1 MKSERT
7 ADFRRQI
14 TYVTITITP
23 SRIKGRIIAFFILF
37 SESNH
42 RNSENRQKYFFH
54 IFALLEMEHCLIV
67 FV

>member
-1 MKSERT
+1 MESECT
-7 ADFRRQI
+7 ANFRRQVA
-14 TYVTITITP
+14 YVTITITP

-42 RNSENRQKYFFH
+42 RNSENRKKYFFH
-54 IFALLEMEHCLIV
+54 VFALLEMEHCLIV